1 MPPAWYANAIEGTE
15 HDVNGTKWFV
25 KEVNGPT
32 IWWARTRYGKAE
44 ACSVEQ
50 KPQYVAPS
58 YNPYGGYS
66 CSQTPT
72 PMQQAYQK
80 ALQNQSA
87 GKTAVVLSTPV
98 WNLLSDYA
106 DAAEKLSS
114 VKRNPIKSDRLTKP
128 VELDF
133 ADDFAFRIGSYWAK
147 RREAIFL
154 EELIKE
160 FGLDETSARSSCSL
174 PSADAY
180 SNEQLEMD
188 H

>member
-1 MPPAWYANAIEGTE
+1 MPPAWYCNAKDGDE
-15 HDVNGTKWFV
+15 HDVNGTKWYV

-44 ACSVEQ
+44 ACSVEE
-50 KPQYVAPS
+50 KPRYVAPS

-66 CSQTPT
+66 C
-72 PMQQAYQK
+72 
-80 ALQNQSA
+80 LQA
-87 GKTAVVLSTPV
+87 GKPV
-98 WNLLSDYA
+98 WKLLDYA
-106 DAAEKLSS
+106 DAADKLSS

-133 ADDFAFRIGSYWAK
+133 ADDFAFRTGSYWAK

-154 EELIKE
+154 EELIRE

-174 PSADAY
+174 PSAAAY